1 MTYNPEISH
10 HNFIDNNREVS
21 PEAKLTGLMS
31 SVSEKQNLELEQ
43 RFGLS
48 KLLDSEGRISSAD
61 YGSVY
66 TEQELNEFLATLNK
80 MEQKFSEKNSGH
92 FSDREQWKADKSK
105 SKGNQ
110 TELAIT
116 CLLYKMLGDR
126 YLVARTNK
134 YDDYTNG
141 ADNVL
146 IDKETGVAICAF
158 DEVYDREEERTNAE
172 KKQLKV
178 LEIAL
183 AGGTDINFGVVSE
196 EGVLK
201 RGKQENLPIFYLGLN
216 KEELNELLQE
226 MADDPNEK
234 TDLERVVYAKLM
246 KSIAQQFVVLMRQ
259 NLPEKVKEN
268 LFKFKESFSKVQI
281 PK

>member
-126 YLVARTNK
+126 YLVARTNE

>member
-1 MTYNPEISH
+1 MTYNPEIPH
-10 HNFIDNNREVS
+10 HDFSDNSREFS

-31 SVSEKQNLELEQ
+31 SVSEKQNLELEE
-43 RFGLS
+43 RFGLNS
-48 KLLDSEGRISSAD
+48 LLDSEGRISSID
-61 YGSVY
+61 YQSVY
-66 TEQELNEFLATLNK
+66 TEAELKEFSDTLSK
-80 MEQKFSEKNSGH
+80 VEQKFSERGH
-92 FSDREQWKADKSK
+92 RYRQDTEHWKADKSK
-105 SKGNQ
+105 SKGSQ

-116 CLLYKMLGDR
+116 CLLYKMLGER
-126 YLVARTNK
+126 YLVARTNE

-158 DEVYDREEERTNAE
+158 DEVYDREEQRTNAE

-226 MADDPNEK
+226 MGDDLNET
-234 TDLERVVYAKLM
+234 TDFERLVYAKLM

-259 NLPEKVKEN
+259 NLPEKVKAN
-268 LFKFKESFSKVQI
+268 LLKFKESFSKVQI

>member
-126 YLVARTNK
+126 YLVARTNE

-268 LFKFKESFSKVQI
+268 LLKFKESFSKVQI

>member
-126 YLVARTNK
+126 YLVARTNE

-234 TDLERVVYAKLM
+234 TDLERVVYAKLI

>member
-126 YLVARTNK
+126 YLVARTNE

-246 KSIAQQFVVLMRQ
+246 KSIAQQFAVLMRQ

-268 LFKFKESFSKVQI
+268 LLKFKESFSKVQI